1 MLIDQSEAVSQE
13 KAARMP
19 PLVLAYI
26 GDSVYDMYV
35 RTRLVLSHAG
45 GAGALHVMSAGI
57 VNARAQAALARLAE
71 DRLTDWEKDVFRRGR
86 NAKSATTPKNMSVAD
101 YRYATAIEAVVGY
114 LYLTGQGER
123 LAELLAGTA
132 DAARE

>member
-13 KAARMP
+13 KAAQMP

-35 RTRLVLSHAG
+35 RTQLVLNHAG
-45 GAGALHVMSAGI
+45 GAGMLHSMSTGI
-57 VNARAQAALARLAE
+57 VNARAQAALARQVE
-71 DRLTDWEKDVFRRGR
+71 DGLTDREKDVFRRGR

-114 LYLTGQGER
+114 LYLTGQDER
-123 LAELLAGTA
+123 LAALLAGAA
-132 DAARE
+132 DAVRE